1 MMINGFNNIKDD
13 IRDVRHEIKEN
24 NFYIY
29 NKIDELNNRYIQQTN
44 KFNDELRNQD
54 KKIIENEVIINEH
67 ERTLNELITSNVKQN
82 VKINE
87 HEVMLIRQQDSLMLC
102 IDNVKKLYQEANE
115 IRNDLLEK
123 NEMIK
128 NIALKNEEEISD
140 IRIKCN
146 EGLEKINEI
155 TQVLN
160 KHTEILTE
168 HSTAI
173 AKLQAISFRNSEKI
187 NEICEIMF
195 NHESR
200 IKSLEGRVDKIEEIL
215 KKHEEAIINL
225 TGDVSEMKDKMK
237 EIMDRIKK
245 IEAKIE
251 KMEMERIQEKTNSI
265 LDIINNM
272 KENELYEFAEFILYL
287 RKMND
292 PFNLDSIIKGLKFLK
307 EKK

>member
-29 NKIDELNNRYIQQTN
+29 NKIDDLNNRYIQQTN

-54 KKIIENEVIINEH
+54 KKIIENEVRINEH

-128 NIALKNEEEISD
+128 NTCTFSGKSKLSMVAIFFRKKTS
-140 IRIKCN
+140 IRKAHFQFSFMPTA
-146 EGLEKINEI
+146 KKWQI
-155 TQVLN
+155 TP
-160 KHTEILTE
+160 ILLFRFRCG
-168 HSTAI
+168 I
-173 AKLQAISFRNSEKI
+173 FYCLYFYNSFS
-187 NEICEIMF
+187 
-195 NHESR
+195 
-200 IKSLEGRVDKIEEIL
+200 
-215 KKHEEAIINL
+215 
-225 TGDVSEMKDKMK
+225 
-237 EIMDRIKK
+237 
-245 IEAKIE
+245 
-251 KMEMERIQEKTNSI
+251 Q
-265 LDIINNM
+265 
-272 KENELYEFAEFILYL
+272 
-287 RKMND
+287 
-292 PFNLDSIIKGLKFLK
+292 DSKYS
-307 EKK
+307 